1 MRQQKTKQERL
12 HALDQRRSDWAALP
26 ISRQLF
32 ENEQTLLSLFGN
44 SRDLIRQPYQLET
57 FSFMAVYLEN
67 MADRQQIEEFI
78 ISPMLNQLREGIP
91 EDDPGWIQR
100 TIQTSAGLQTAQDF
114 SKVTDA
120 LIRGGVILFIGH
132 QAFAYSIPLTSWK
145 SRTIEEPQ
153 TQTMVRGPREG
164 FVELIADNIPLL
176 RRRISTPLLH
186 FTSVTAGKIT
196 QTKLSIAY
204 IEGLVNQRVLDH
216 VRKQLDSLQADKLFE
231 TGMLE
236 ELLKENRMTPF
247 PVFLSTERPDVAA
260 SALTEGKVVIMMEG
274 TPFCIIAPGTFWSF
288 FQAAEDY
295 YQNYDIASLVRIV
308 RLIAYIISLAFPAT
322 YIAVTTFHQEL
333 IPSELLISLAAQ
345 REGVPF
351 PAFVEALLMEVIFEI
366 LREAGVR
373 MPRPVGSAVSIVGAI
388 VIGESAVAAGLV
400 SPAIVIV
407 VSLTAISSFVAPY
420 YSFAGASRLLRFLLM
435 VIASTVGIYGMIIFF
450 IGLVIHLASV
460 TSAGV
465 PYFQPFAPLR
475 LDEQKDGL
483 LRMPL
488 WISNTKLYKQMQK
501 KQESGG
507 QA

>member
-1 MRQQKTKQERL
+1 MLRAKSKRDRIKE
-12 HALDQRRSDWAALP
+12 LDEKRSSWAALP
-26 ISRQLF
+26 ISKRMA
-32 ENEQTLLSLFGN
+32 ENEAVITGLFGN
-44 SRDLIRQPYQLET
+44 SDDLVIQSYPRET
-57 FSFMAVYLEN
+57 FSFMVVYLEN
-67 MADRQQIEEFI
+67 MADRKQIEEFI
-78 ISPMLNQLREGIP
+78 VSPILKQVQEGVPAI
-91 EDDPGWIQR
+91 EGWIQN
-100 TIQTSAGLQTAQDF
+100 TVSTSAGLTAAVHFAEVAD
-114 SKVTDA
+114 
-120 LIRGGVILFIGH
+120 LMIRGGVALFIDGQTYVH
-132 QAFAYSIPLTSWK
+132 TIPLTSWK

-176 RRRISTPLLH
+176 RRRISTPMLYFESLK
-186 FTSVTAGKIT
+186 AGKIT
-196 QTKLSIAY
+196 QTKIVLGY
-204 IEGLVNQRVLDH
+204 IEGLVDKKVLNH
-216 VRKQLDSLQADKLFE
+216 LRSKLSALETDKLFE

-236 ELLKENRMTPF
+236 ELLKENKLTPF

-260 SALTEGKVVIMMEG
+260 SALSEGKVIIMMEG
-274 TPFCIIAPGTFWSF
+274 TPFCIIAPATFWAF

-295 YQNYDIASLVRIV
+295 YQNYDIASLVRII
-308 RLIAYIISLAFPAT
+308 RLIAYAIGLAFPAA

-420 YSFAGASRLLRFLLM
+420 YSFSGASRLLRFLLM
-435 VIASTVGIYGMIIFF
+435 VMAATLGIYGMIIFF
-450 IGLVIHLASV
+450 IALVIHLASI

-465 PYFQPFAPLR
+465 PYFQPFAPFS
-475 LDEQKDGL
+475 LDQQKDGF

-488 WISNTKLYKQMQK
+488 WMSNTKLYKRIQK

-507 QA
+507 SA